1 MSEKREQKERQ
12 VREQVAAL
20 VEPGE
25 TLRHVVIATRGPL
38 WALSLGPFAVAFL
51 KFRLIAQTDDA
62 IYVMPS
68 KATGGPK
75 EVEQRI
81 PLPVAI
87 SISDSRVPR
96 QNKLVIGDQEFNL
109 GTPMKEEAEM
119 IASAA
124 SASAPAVASTP

>member
-1 MSEKREQKERQ
+1 MSEKREQKERE

-20 VEPGE
+20 VDQGE

-38 WALSLGPFAVAFL
+38 WALGLGPFAVAFL
-51 KFRLIAQTDDA
+51 KFRLIAQTDEA

-87 SISDSRVPR
+87 SISDTRVPR

-119 IASAA
+119 IAAA
-124 SASAPAVASTP
+124 ASAPAAAAAP

>member
-1 MSEKREQKERQ
+1 MSEKREQNERE

-20 VEPGE
+20 VDQGE

-38 WALSLGPFAVAFL
+38 WALGLGPFAVAFL
-51 KFRLIAQTDDA
+51 KFRLIAQTDEA

-87 SISDSRVPR
+87 SISDTRVPR

-119 IASAA
+119 IAAA
-124 SASAPAVASTP
+124 ASAPAAAAAP

>member
-1 MSEKREQKERQ
+1 MSEKREQKEQQ
-12 VREQVAAL
+12 VREQVASL

-38 WALSLGPFAVAFL
+38 WALGLGPLGVAFI
-51 KFRLIAQTDDA
+51 KFRLIGQTDEA
-62 IYVMPS
+62 IYVVTT

-81 PLPVAI
+81 PLPVAV
-87 SISDSRVPR
+87 SISDSRFPR
-96 QNKLVIGDQEFNL
+96 QNKFFVGDQKYNL

-119 IASAA
+119 IAAAAAAPAAA
-124 SASAPAVASTP
+124 SQPV